1 MGGLVFSAVGALF
14 YIFGTFP
21 CDMIYSRCGY
31 QYEKITDDNDDGNIY
46 LKVIFAMHI
55 SALLWLTAASVLF
68 GIPLCSKSC
77 KHNFGLL
84 IGLIICSGIAVIFGI
99 VAVAVLADKYL
110 DIHYLATGVLVS
122 NDSIYTV
129 KVAYLL
135 PTLIIGMV
143 MGII

>member
-1 MGGLVFSAVGALF
+1 MA
-14 YIFGTFP
+14 
-21 CDMIYSRCGY
+21 IYYFQISF
-31 QYEKITDDNDDGNIY
+31 Q
-46 LKVIFAMHI
+46 LKKAIQKAYRFV
-55 SALLWLTAASVLF
+55 SV
-68 GIPLCSKSC
+68 S
-77 KHNFGLL
+77 
-84 IGLIICSGIAVIFGI
+84 VIFGI

-143 MGII
+143 MGIISLILAILVLVKKGKKTQK